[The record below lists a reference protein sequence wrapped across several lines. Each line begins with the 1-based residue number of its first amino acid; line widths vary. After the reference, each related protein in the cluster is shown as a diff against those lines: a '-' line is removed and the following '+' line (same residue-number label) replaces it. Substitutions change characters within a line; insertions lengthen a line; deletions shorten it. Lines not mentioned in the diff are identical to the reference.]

1 MTFASNPPDDMRV
14 MLQKR
19 NPGGNN
25 AEWIIVKLYY
35 PFPNSI
41 EVSVNGQ
48 VQKPIS
54 LLDNNGEG
62 PLDTTKCGSNKFF
75 YKNYTIHFV
84 VTNSKDC
91 LIRVRLTN
99 AIQLTL
105 RFAVDVNSFFSTNG
119 PTRLVDRICAIFN
132 ITDQSR
138 VKIVGVYTG
147 STAVSM
153 IISTANNGS
162 TTANVTDTQEVIA
175 LNEQAKAL
183 FDKGVI
189 TKETQAIGLPLIAM
203 SSKLLPV
210 RPLAEDAPENDDDME
225 RKIII
230 GVSVSIAAVV
240 LIVTAIIIYI
250 KKTANN
256 KVSEELPQNS
266 SQASDKAK
274 SNEKAVHETIEVQN
288 ITEENISEV
297 IFEKTH

>member
-35 PFPNSI
+35 PLPNSI

-54 LLDNNGEG
+54 LIDNNGEG

-175 LNEQAKAL
+175 LNEKANAI
-183 FDKGVI
+183 FNSGV
-189 TKETQAIGLPLIAM
+189 M
-203 SSKLLPV
+203 
-210 RPLAEDAPENDDDME
+210 
-225 RKIII
+225 
-230 GVSVSIAAVV
+230 
-240 LIVTAIIIYI
+240 
-250 KKTANN
+250 N
-256 KVSEELPQNS
+256 K
-266 SQASDKAK
+266 
-274 SNEKAVHETIEVQN
+274 
-288 ITEENISEV
+288 
-297 IFEKTH
+297 

>member
-62 PLDTTKCGSNKFF
+62 ALDTTKCGSNKFF

-84 VTNSKDC
+84 VTNSKEC

-132 ITDQSR
+132 INDQSR

-147 STAVSM
+147 STAVSV

-175 LNEQAKAL
+175 LNEQANAL
-183 FDKGVI
+183 LNSGVM
-189 TKETQAIGLPLIAM
+189 TKETAAIGLPLLAM

-210 RPLAEDAPENDDDME
+210 RPLTEDTPENDDDME

-256 KVSEELPQNS
+256 KVSEELPQIS